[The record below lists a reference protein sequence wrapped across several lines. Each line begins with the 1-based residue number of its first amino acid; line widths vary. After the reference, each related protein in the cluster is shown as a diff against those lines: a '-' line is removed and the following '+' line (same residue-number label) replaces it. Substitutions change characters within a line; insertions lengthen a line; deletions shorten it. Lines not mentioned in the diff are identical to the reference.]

1 MHEATFRLVGD
12 SPFDEITAEYSASV
26 SLWCND
32 HSDLLVIECPRASVE
47 DVLERV
53 DRFVG
58 VSDSVVE
65 GTRIVIA
72 TETCVKTHNMTAA
85 DTDLE
90 GYDCLLLPPIRY
102 RDGAR
107 LIRILALEPSK
118 LTEYY
123 RALLESFSVTVE
135 SKRELAVTDIGRS
148 LSGEDPSTPSL
159 SPRQREVFRCAVEGG
174 YYEIPR
180 EISMT
185 TVANRVGIDRRTAD
199 EHRRQAE
206 RKLLGSITL

>member
-32 HSDLLVIECPRASVE
+32 HSDLLVIECPRGTVE

-53 DRFVG
+53 DRFLG
-58 VSDSVVE
+58 VSESIVE
-65 GTRIVIA
+65 GTKLVVA
-72 TETCVKTHNMTAA
+72 TDTCVKTHGMSVA

-90 GYDCLLLPPIRY
+90 GYDCLLVPPIRY

-107 LIRILALEPSK
+107 LIRVIALDPSK

-135 SKRELAVTDIGRS
+135 SKRELAVTDIDRS
-148 LSGEDPSTPSL
+148 LSGVGQSTPSL
-159 SPRQREVFRCAVEGG
+159 SPRQREVVRCAVEGG
-174 YYEIPR
+174 YYEVPR
-180 EISMT
+180 EVSME
-185 TVANRVGIDRRTAD
+185 TVADRVGIDRRTAD

-206 RKLLGSITL
+206 RKLLGSFTL